1 MSDFDS
7 LKGNNI
13 SESTIGLPSE
23 SGAMLTTNIEAS
35 RPLPCIVILIHGV
48 NDVGEAFENQ
58 DKMICEGLN
67 RRLGRKDLKPNKW
80 QWAQTTAD
88 DFSPRIQMLSQW
100 QETVE
105 PKEPQLKPK
114 TVKHKSYSPIIPFTW
129 GYRPVDEETYKQEQL
144 DYYKRLQDNNVK
156 DPELPYDSYWLDR
169 NYHLK
174 TENIELN
181 KLNCDKFGNWIDY
194 LYRRNGGPFANA
206 TTCIPDMYGPGMASY
221 LGIIGKAFTPS
232 GARSYKNPHRIY
244 YVFAAYRLAN
254 LIKKIRKDTKELD
267 IPINI
272 VAHSQGTIITMLAN
286 LILANDKDKPLPA
299 DCVILAHSP
308 YAFEPTYMEILT
320 KDLSMGVQSQYGREQ
335 TFINFVDQMHKLQ
348 GDRRTKFFD
357 FNKLIETGVINTAVD
372 DNEVYTQADGTQKQY
387 DRLGKDYELFYRD
400 NFGKVY
406 QYFSPNDHVVSLRNV
421 QGMGWQG
428 IPDNIFKQCQ
438 YQNLKQRIFSHGHIV
453 GNDTKN
459 EKQEIPMIII
469 EVQEKDYPSYISV
482 TDYQQRLVIDETDGP
497 GIELNVV
504 LLPEQLTK
512 LIQEPLFKG
521 HDGVFSYGYYVSDG
535 QSIRVRYIP
544 SDAEIKRD
552 YPELI
557 YQNISSAQLKSD
569 CQNHERDKYS
579 KEYPN
584 LPISVFNN
592 KASRECNKVTTGGLD
607 LSTAAYIL
615 TTRLINGEPV
625 PETMIYTVD
634 KPGGKTKL
642 SRAIHYNDIYNRD
655 NQFSRIVEQKLI
667 PITIDRPDY
676 IPEKKFEKKDN
687 QNIFA
692 TFITDELQLKKLLDE
707 HPEWDRGI
715 EYAKY
720 IVGQENKIFVMYRNP
735 QQQIEADIG
744 KIVDEEEDTSSHH
757 SGITNSLQAPAKI
770 MAYDLA
776 IGAIENISAT
786 QQTLLNSWRVL
797 ADWRHPENTD
807 PETFQYVHKGILP
820 EKLKKAMNYP
830 SKHMPKDDGMV
841 VNHFYH
847 DALIDEAVQ
856 QAKEL
861 ELAKEK
867 YQKLTEPPQW
877 VFPDPDLK
885 GVTDVD

>member
-1 MSDFDS
+1 MPDFDS

-13 SESTIGLPSE
+13 SESTIGLPPE

-105 PKEPQLKPK
+105 PKEPQLTPK

-156 DPELPYDSYWLDR
+156 DPELPYDSYWIDR

-181 KLNCDKFGNWIDY
+181 KLNCDRFRNWIDY

-206 TTCIPDMYGPGMASY
+206 TTCIPDMYGPGMAGV
-221 LGIIGKAFTPS
+221 LGVAGEVVTPN
-232 GARSYKNPHRIY
+232 GAKSYKNPHRIY

-254 LIKKIRKDTKELD
+254 LIKTIRSQTKEQD

-308 YAFEPTYMEILT
+308 YAFEPTYAEILS

-335 TFINFVDQMHKLQ
+335 TFINFVEQIYNLQ
-348 GDRRTKFFD
+348 GDRRRKFFD
-357 FNKLIETGVINTAVD
+357 FDKLIETGVINTVVD

-387 DRLGKDYELFYRD
+387 NRLGNDKELFYRD

-406 QYFSPNDHVVSLRNV
+406 QYFSPNDHVVSLWNV

-453 GNDTKN
+453 GNNTKDKK
-459 EKQEIPMIII
+459 EKIPMILI
-469 EVQEKDYPSYISV
+469 ELQEKDYPSYISV
-482 TDYQQRLVIDETDGP
+482 TDYQQRLETEEYEGEE
-497 GIELNVV
+497 IELTVV

-521 HDGVFSYGYYVSDG
+521 RDGVFSYGYYVSKG
-535 QSIRVRYIP
+535 QSIYVRYIP
-544 SDAEIKRD
+544 SGAEIKRD

-557 YQNISSAQLKSD
+557 YQNISSAQLESN
-569 CQNHERDKYS
+569 CENYQIDKYS
-579 KEYPN
+579 KEYPE
-584 LPISVFNN
+584 LPPSVFEH
-592 KASRECNKVTTGGLD
+592 KSERECNTIATGGIT
-607 LSTAAYIL
+607 TAPYIL

-634 KPGGKTKL
+634 KPSGKTKL
-642 SRAIHYNDIYNRD
+642 SRAIHYNDIYNSD
-655 NQFSRIVEQKLI
+655 NQFIEKLEIQSRPEI
-667 PITIDRPDY
+667 IDRPDY
-676 IPEKKFEKKDN
+676 IPEKKIKKIDEN
-687 QNIFA
+687 DTSS
-692 TFITDELQLKKLLDE
+692 TFITDELQLQKLLDE

-715 EYAKY
+715 EYASY
-720 IVGQENKIFVMYRNP
+720 VVGKEDKIFVMYRKP
-735 QQQIEADIG
+735 QQEVETEVG
-744 KIVDEEEDTSSHH
+744 KKVDEEEDTSSHH

-776 IGAIENISAT
+776 IGTIENISAT
-786 QQTLLNSWRVL
+786 KQTLLNSWRVL

-807 PETFQYVHKGILP
+807 PENFQYVHKGILP
-820 EKLKKAMNYP
+820 KEIKSAMNYP
-830 SKHMPKDDGMV
+830 YKFMPEGEKLV
-841 VNHFYH
+841 VNNFYH
-847 DALIDEAVQ
+847 SKPNKQDKQIEE
-856 QAKEL
+856 EL
-861 ELAKEK
+861 KKPK
-867 YQKLTEPPQW
+867 YQKLTKPPQW
-877 VFPDPDLK
+877 MLPDPDLK
-885 GVTDVD
+885 GVTDVN

>member
-1 MSDFDS
+1 MPDFDN

-13 SESTIGLPSE
+13 SDSTTGLPPE
-23 SGAMLTTNIEAS
+23 SGAMLTSNIEAS
-35 RPLPCIVILIHGV
+35 RPLPCVVILIHGV

-80 QWAQTTAD
+80 QWAQTSAN
-88 DFSPRIQMLSQW
+88 DFSPRIQMLPEW
-100 QETVE
+100 QENVGQIK
-105 PKEPQLKPK
+105 PPLKPK

-129 GYRPVDEETYKQEQL
+129 GYRPVDEETYKQEQIA
-144 DYYKRLQDNNVK
+144 YYKRLQDSNVK
-156 DPELPYDSYWLDR
+156 DPELPYDSYWVDR

-174 TENIELN
+174 TENIEVN

-206 TTCIPDMYGPGMASY
+206 TTCIPDMYGPGMAGF
-221 LGIIGKAFTPS
+221 LGYAGEKVTPN
-232 GARSYKNPHRIY
+232 GARSYGNPHRIY
-244 YVFAAYRLAN
+244 YAFAAHRLAK
-254 LIKKIRKDTKELD
+254 LIKQIRKDTEEQN

-286 LILANDKDKPLPA
+286 LILANDEDKPLPA

-308 YAFEPTYMEILT
+308 YAFEPTLAEIVS
-320 KDLSMGVQSQYGREQ
+320 KDLWMGVQSQYGREQ
-335 TFINFVDQMHKLQ
+335 TFINFVNQMHNFQ
-348 GDRRTKFFD
+348 TDRRSKKF
-357 FNKLIETGVINTAVD
+357 NPENLIETGVINTAID
-372 DNEVYTQADGTQKQY
+372 DSELYTQADGTKKQY
-387 DRLGKDYELFYRD
+387 DRLGDDVELFYRD

-406 QYFSPNDHVVSLRNV
+406 QYFSPNDHVVSLWNV

-428 IPDNIFKQCQ
+428 IPDNIFKQCKH
-438 YQNLKQRIFSHGHIV
+438 QNLKQRIFSHGHIV

-459 EKQEIPMIII
+459 KEAKIPMIRI

-482 TDYQQRLVIDETDGP
+482 TDYQERVETIIYRGEKYP
-497 GIELNVV
+497 QSLV

-512 LIQEPLFKG
+512 LIQEPLFQG
-521 HDGVFSYGYYVSDG
+521 HNGYFANGCYFNSGHSFWVN
-535 QSIRVRYIP
+535 YIP
-544 SDAEIKRD
+544 SQEEIKQD

-557 YQNISSAQLKSD
+557 YQNTSSGRLDSD
-569 CQNHERDKYS
+569 CIDYETDKNS
-579 KEYPN
+579 KENPY
-584 LPISVFNN
+584 LPPSVINDIS
-592 KASRECNKVTTGGLD
+592 AYECNTVTTGD
-607 LSTAAYIL
+607 TRTAPYIL

-634 KPGGKTKL
+634 KPSGKTKL
-642 SRAIHYNDIYNRD
+642 SRAIHYNDIYNSD
-655 NQFSRIVEQKLI
+655 NQFIEKLGQQSF
-667 PITIDRPDY
+667 PKTIERPDY
-676 IPEKKFEKKDN
+676 IPVKKIDYN
-687 QNIFA
+687 DSSSLY
-692 TFITDELQLKKLLDE
+692 ITDKLQLQKLLDE

-715 EYAKY
+715 EHARYV
-720 IVGQENKIFVMYRNP
+720 VGQENKIFVKYYKP
-735 QQQIEADIG
+735 QQEVETEVG
-744 KIVDEEEDTSSHH
+744 KEVDEEEDTSSHH
-757 SGITNSLQAPAKI
+757 SGITNSLEAPAKI

-820 EKLKKAMNYP
+820 DELKKAMNYP
-830 SKHMPKDDGMV
+830 NRHMPEDEKLV

-847 DALIDEAVQ
+847 SMPNRILKPI
-856 QAKEL
+856 KE
-861 ELAKEK
+861 ELKKPK

-885 GVTDVD
+885 GVSNVD

>member
-67 RRLGRKDLKPNKW
+67 RRLARKDLKPNKW
-80 QWAQTTAD
+80 QWAQTSAD
-88 DFSPRIQMLSQW
+88 DFSPRIQMLSEW
-100 QETVE
+100 QENLRPIKPT
-105 PKEPQLKPK
+105 LKPR

-144 DYYKRLQDNNVK
+144 DYYKRLQDKNVK
-156 DPELPYDSYWLDR
+156 DPELPYDNYWIDR

-181 KLNCDKFGNWIDY
+181 KLNCDRFGNWIDY

-232 GARSYKNPHRIY
+232 GARSYQNPHRIY

-254 LIKKIRKDTKELD
+254 LIKTIRSQTKEQD

-286 LILANDKDKPLPA
+286 LILANDNEEPLPA

-335 TFINFVDQMHKLQ
+335 TFINFVNQMYKLQ
-348 GDRRTKFFD
+348 GDRRKKFFK
-357 FNKLIETGVINTAVD
+357 FEKLIETGVINTTVD

-387 DRLGKDYELFYRD
+387 DRLGNDKELFYRD

-438 YQNLKQRIFSHGHIV
+438 YQNLKQRIFNHGHIV

-469 EVQEKDYPSYISV
+469 EIHEKDYPSYISY
-482 TDYQQRLVIDETDGP
+482 TDYQQRVKTIDQKGEKIIQP
-497 GIELNVV
+497 PP

-512 LIQEPLFKG
+512 LIQEPLFQGRNGYLAKG
-521 HDGVFSYGYYVSDG
+521 TYSYLG
-535 QSIRVRYIP
+535 
-544 SDAEIKRD
+544 
-552 YPELI
+552 
-557 YQNISSAQLKSD
+557 
-569 CQNHERDKYS
+569 H
-579 KEYPN
+579 
-584 LPISVFNN
+584 SV
-592 KASRECNKVTTGGLD
+592 
-607 LSTAAYIL
+607 
-615 TTRLINGEPV
+615 
-625 PETMIYTVD
+625 
-634 KPGGKTKL
+634 
-642 SRAIHYNDIYNRD
+642 
-655 NQFSRIVEQKLI
+655 
-667 PITIDRPDY
+667 
-676 IPEKKFEKKDN
+676 
-687 QNIFA
+687 
-692 TFITDELQLKKLLDE
+692 
-707 HPEWDRGI
+707 
-715 EYAKY
+715 
-720 IVGQENKIFVMYRNP
+720 
-735 QQQIEADIG
+735 
-744 KIVDEEEDTSSHH
+744 IVDF
-757 SGITNSLQAPAKI
+757 N
-770 MAYDLA
+770 
-776 IGAIENISAT
+776 
-786 QQTLLNSWRVL
+786 
-797 ADWRHPENTD
+797 
-807 PETFQYVHKGILP
+807 
-820 EKLKKAMNYP
+820 
-830 SKHMPKDDGMV
+830 
-841 VNHFYH
+841 
-847 DALIDEAVQ
+847 
-856 QAKEL
+856 
-861 ELAKEK
+861 
-867 YQKLTEPPQW
+867 
-877 VFPDPDLK
+877 
-885 GVTDVD
+885 

>member
-1 MSDFDS
+1 MPDFDS

-13 SESTIGLPSE
+13 SASTIGLPSE
-23 SGAMLTTNIEAS
+23 SGAMLTSNIEAS

-88 DFSPRIQMLSQW
+88 DFSPRIQMLPEW
-100 QETVE
+100 QE
-105 PKEPQLKPK
+105 PGGQIKPPLKPK

-144 DYYKRLQDNNVK
+144 DYYKRLQDNNIK
-156 DPELPYDSYWLDR
+156 DPELPYDSYWMDR
-169 NYHLK
+169 DYHLK

-221 LGIIGKAFTPS
+221 LETIGKAFTPS
-232 GARSYKNPHRIY
+232 GARSYQNPHRIY

-254 LIKKIRKDTKELD
+254 LIKTIREKTKDQD

-286 LILANDKDKPLPA
+286 LMLANDKDKPLPA

-335 TFINFVDQMHKLQ
+335 TFINFVNQIYNLQ

-357 FNKLIETGVINTAVD
+357 FNKLIETGVINTVVD

-387 DRLGKDYELFYRD
+387 DRLGNDKELFYRD

-428 IPDNIFKQCQ
+428 IPDNIFKQCKH
-438 YQNLKQRIFSHGHIV
+438 QNLKQRIFSHGHIV
-453 GNDTKN
+453 GNNTKN
-459 EKQEIPMIII
+459 KKVEIPLILI

-482 TDYQQRLVIDETDGP
+482 TDYQQRYGDKTYNGVYKP
-497 GIELNVV
+497 VV
-504 LLPEQLTK
+504 LLSEQLTK

-521 HDGVFSYGYYVSDG
+521 HDGSFSHGRYANEG

-557 YQNISSAQLKSD
+557 YQNISSAQLESD
-569 CQNHERDKYS
+569 CLKYEEDK
-579 KEYPN
+579 N
-584 LPISVFNN
+584 LEENPKQQIADIKL
-592 KASRECNKVTTGGLD
+592 KAINECNKVTTGGLD

-634 KPGGKTKL
+634 KPSGKTKL

-655 NQFSRIVEQKLI
+655 NQFIEKLEQQSFHKL
-667 PITIDRPDY
+667 IDRPDY
-676 IPEKKFEKKDN
+676 IPEKKFDTLDHK
-687 QNIFA
+687 NISSL
-692 TFITDELQLKKLLDE
+692 FIKDELQLKKLLDE

-715 EYAKY
+715 VYARY
-720 IVGQENKIFVMYRNP
+720 EVGEKDKIFVEYRKP
-735 QQQIEADIG
+735 QQQIETEVG
-744 KIVDEEEDTSSHH
+744 KKVDEDEDTSSHH
-757 SGITNSLQAPAKI
+757 SGITNSLEAPAKI

-786 QQTLLNSWRVL
+786 QQTLLNGWRVL

-820 EKLKKAMNYP
+820 DELKKAMNYP

-841 VNHFYH
+841 VNDFYH
-847 DALIDEAVQ
+847 DALIDEAVK

-867 YQKLTEPPQW
+867 YQKLTEKPQW